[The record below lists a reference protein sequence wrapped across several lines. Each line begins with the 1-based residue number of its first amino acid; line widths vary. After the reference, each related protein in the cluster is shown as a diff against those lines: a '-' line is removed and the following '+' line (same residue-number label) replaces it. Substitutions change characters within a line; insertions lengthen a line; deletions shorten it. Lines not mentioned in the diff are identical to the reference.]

1 MSTTA
6 DDLRFGREIREL
18 RLARYFRLDLT
29 VNALRRLHT
38 NVVDVLTPD
47 HRYVRAFD
55 TSHGTTIVS
64 VEQTGARKLRI
75 AIDGGAGDEAEIL
88 ATIQRMLGVDC
99 DVTPFNRGAA
109 RIPWLRPLAIR
120 MRGIKPPRYPT
131 LWEAFVNAV
140 AFQQL
145 SLHAAAAIVARMVVE
160 LQPPIVHQGIVLYAF
175 PTTGQFLGASER
187 ALRSAGLSS
196 NKIATLR
203 RVADAISAGVLDER
217 TLKDRPTADC
227 LAVLGGIK
235 GVGPWT
241 ATVVLLRGLGR
252 LDLFPLNDTSVVKNL
267 ALLPGAAPAALPQAL
282 ARLRPQQGM
291 LYYHLLLARLE
302 TRGALATFT
311 GTCPLPC
318 RTDKAQLPAV
328 DVRSRINSSEAV

>member
-1 MSTTA
+1 MTLMSITA
-6 DDLRFGREIREL
+6 DARQLERDIREL
-18 RLARYFRLDLT
+18 RLPGFFRLDLT

-38 NVVDVLTPD
+38 NVVDVWTPD
-47 HRYVRAFD
+47 HRYMRALD
-55 TSHGTTIVS
+55 GPHGTVVVS
-64 VEQTGARKLRI
+64 VEQTGSRKLRV

-88 ATIQRMLGVDC
+88 ATIRRILGFDC
-99 DVTPFNRGAA
+99 NLTPFNRGAA
-109 RIPWLRPLAIR
+109 RIRWLRALAIR
-120 MRGIKPPRYPT
+120 MRGVKPPRYPT

-160 LQPPIVHQGIVLYAF
+160 LQPPIVHQGIVLYSF
-175 PTTGQFLGASER
+175 PTTEQFLGASER
-187 ALRSAGLSS
+187 ALRSAGLSGS
-196 NKIATLR
+196 KIATLR
-203 RVADAISAGVLDER
+203 RVADVISAGVLDER
-217 TLKDRPTADC
+217 TLKDRSTSDC

-252 LDLFPLNDTSVVKNL
+252 LDLFPSNDTSVVQNL
-267 ALLPGAAPAALPQAL
+267 ALLPGATPAALPQAL
-282 ARLRPQQGM
+282 ARLGPQQGM

-311 GTCPLPC
+311 QRARRRRDGSG
-318 RTDKAQLPAV
+318 A
-328 DVRSRINSSEAV
+328 

>member
-1 MSTTA
+1 MSITA
-6 DDLRFGREIREL
+6 DALQFERDIREL
-18 RLARYFRLDLT
+18 RLPGFFRLDLT

-47 HRYVRAFD
+47 HRYLRAFD
-55 TSHGTTIVS
+55 GPAGTIVVS

-88 ATIQRMLGVDC
+88 LKMQRMLGLDC
-99 DVTPFNRGAA
+99 DLTPFNRVAA
-109 RIPWLRPLAIR
+109 RIPWLRALAIR

-140 AFQQL
+140 VFQQL
-145 SLHAAAAIVARMVVE
+145 SLHAASAIVARMVVE
-160 LQPPIVHQGIVLYAF
+160 LQPAIVHQGSVLYSF
-175 PTTGQFLGASER
+175 PTAEHFLGANER
-187 ALRSAGLSS
+187 ALRSAGLSGS
-196 NKIATLR
+196 KAATLR

-217 TLKDRPTADC
+217 TLTGRSTSDC
-227 LAVLGGIK
+227 LTVLGGIK
-235 GVGPWT
+235 GIGPWT

-252 LDLFPLNDTSVVKNL
+252 LDLFPLNDTSVAQNL

-282 ARLRPQQGM
+282 ARLHPQQGM

-302 TRGALATFT
+302 TRGALATST
-311 GTCPLPC
+311 PRPYEY
-318 RTDKAQLPAV
+318 R
-328 DVRSRINSSEAV
+328 